1 MSNAGVWNGQ
11 TKVRPG
17 AYINFKAVRNVNVSA
32 SDRGIVALPLAL
44 GWGPEDKA
52 VEVTAAE
59 IADGTF
65 TKKLGCTIDDPAVQ
79 PLVEAMK
86 YASKALVYS
95 LTTGGVKASATIGDS
110 EELSVTARYSGTKG
124 NAITIAI
131 NETSTSEVF

>member
-1 MSNAGVWNGQ
+1 MERADESA
-11 TKVRPG
+11 PS

-95 LTTGGVKASATIGDS
+95 LTTGGVKAKCNYRGLGRVERNSSI
-110 EELSVTARYSGTKG
+110 
-124 NAITIAI
+124 
-131 NETSTSEVF
+131 